1 MRKLREIVKGR
12 GVWRAAV
19 HGVTKSQTW
28 LSNWTTATN
37 CEWKVCWGIF
47 LEETSRRLRGRQ
59 ECGESTGWP
68 WGKLLKAVSVEREL
82 WAISNW
88 CSQCLWVWVSQPW
101 TENLGAVPQHEFF
114 LVITK
119 LYFLIELQLICNIVW
134 ASGIQQSDSIMHKH
148 IYIFLFRFLSIKSY
162 YKILNRA
169 PCTMQCTIQW
179 FIYFIYSVC
188 IC

>member
-1 MRKLREIVKGR
+1 MKDR
-12 GVWRAAV
+12 GAWHAAV
-19 HGVTKSQTW
+19 HWVTKSQTW
-28 LSNWTTATN
+28 FSNWTTATN

-59 ECGESTGWP
+59 ECGESTGWS
-68 WGKLLKAVSVEREL
+68 WGELLKAVSVEREL
-82 WAISNW
+82 WAISSW
-88 CSQCLWVWVSQPW
+88 CSQCLRVWVSQPW

-134 ASGIQQSDSIMHKH
+134 ASSIQQSDSIMHEH
-148 IYIFLFRFLSIKSY
+148 IYIFIYIFFFRFLYIRSY